1 MKSTM
6 KIKTILLSIES
17 ALDQGNCSDT
27 AVSVFHIFLMVIHVT
42 HVNTCYQGIHVINA

>member
-1 MKSTM
+1 M

-27 AVSVFHIFLMVIHVT
+27 AVSVFHIFFLLIHVA
-42 HVNTCYQGIHVINA
+42 HVNLCYQGIHVINA